1 MLSKLIKLN
10 SWVSFWSSILPFLY
24 RRFPSGSPKTFYIW
38 VGLSLV
44 LLLDFM
50 VFLIHRL
57 FIPFTITS
65 IPLFITSILSKTIYE
80 SDSFHPLTKGKIF
93 SFLTFVLKALS
104 KWMAPG
110 WQLQQ
115 QQTSVVFHNLTPLG
129 IFSSPSG
136 SRKMI
141 FFKGLVILTAILKQA
156 TTRWGQELCRSHET
170 CLDMILSYYY
180 HYS

>member
-10 SWVSFWSSILPFLY
+10 SWVSFWSSTFPF
-24 RRFPSGSPKTFYIW
+24 FIPPFCPKIFYIW

-44 LLLDFM
+44 LLLDLI

-57 FIPFTITS
+57 FTPFTITS
-65 IPLFITSILSKTIYE
+65 IPLFITSVLSKTIYE
-80 SDSFHPLTKGKIF
+80 SDSFHPWTKSKIF
-93 SFLTFVLKALS
+93 LFLTFVLKALS

-115 QQTSVVFHNLTPLG
+115 QQTSVVFRNLTPLG

-141 FFKGLVILTAILKQA
+141 FFKGLV
-156 TTRWGQELCRSHET
+156 RRGQELCRSHET